1 MSPTCRSAFAV
12 LIAFILCSTAALAA
26 PVRIVAVGASNT
38 HGWYVGNAG
47 SYPTQLQAMLQ
58 ARGIEAE
65 ITNAGVPFDT
75 SFAMLARI
83 DQDVPDGTDIA
94 ILQPGSNDRRFFG
107 TAEQRA
113 ANVAE
118 MTRRLNAR
126 GIDVVVFDQEMP
138 SQYYTLDFI
147 HFTYEGHTHIATELL
162 PRVIEA
168 VQRRTKKPRPV
179 RRAASPR

>member
-1 MSPTCRSAFAV
+1 MTTRRKALGLA
-12 LIAFILCSTAALAA
+12 AALLFFSAAVAAA
-26 PVRIVAVGASNT
+26 PLRIVAVGASNT

-47 SYPTQLQAMLQ
+47 SYPTQLAAMLQ
-58 ARGIEAE
+58 ARGIEVE
-65 ITNAGVPFDT
+65 MVNAGVPMDT
-75 SFAMLARI
+75 SFAMLARV
-83 DQDVPDGTDIA
+83 DQDVPNGTDIA

-126 GIDVVVFDQEMP
+126 GIDVIVFDQEMP
-138 SQYYTLDFI
+138 AGFYSLDFI

-162 PRVIEA
+162 PRVIEV
-168 VQRRTKKPRPV
+168 VQRRAKA
-179 RRAASPR
+179 RRATPARR

>member
-1 MSPTCRSAFAV
+1 MSLRNAALGLLAGLALFA
-12 LIAFILCSTAALAA
+12 TAAVAA

-47 SYPTQLQAMLQ
+47 SYPTQLAAMLQ
-58 ARGIEAE
+58 ARGIEVE
-65 ITNAGVPFDT
+65 MINAGVPMDT

-83 DQDVPDGTDIA
+83 DRDVPDGTDIA
-94 ILQPGSNDRRFFG
+94 IIQPGSNDRRFFG

-126 GIDVVVFDQEMP
+126 GIDVVVFDQDMP
-138 SQYYTLDFI
+138 ARFYTLDFI

-162 PRVIEA
+162 PRIVEA
-168 VQRRTKKPRPV
+168 VQRRAKRKPK
-179 RRAASPR
+179 RAAPARS

>member
-1 MSPTCRSAFAV
+1 MRATRRAALGFLA
-12 LIAFILCSTAALAA
+12 LLALSTAATAA
-26 PVRIVAVGASNT
+26 PLRIVAVGASNT

-47 SYPTQLQAMLQ
+47 AYPARLKALLQ

-65 ITNAGVPFDT
+65 MLNAGVPFDT

-118 MTRRLNAR
+118 MERRLKAR
-126 GIDVVVFDQEMP
+126 GIDVIVFDQEMP
-138 SQYYTLDFI
+138 TRYYTLDFI
-147 HFTYEGHTHIATELL
+147 HFTQEGHDYIAAALL
-162 PRVIEA
+162 PRVVEV
-168 VQRRTKKPRPV
+168 VQQRAKRARPARR
-179 RRAASPR
+179 

>member
-1 MSPTCRSAFAV
+1 MTLRAAV
-12 LIAFILCSTAALAA
+12 LGLFAAFGLFATAVAAA

-47 SYPTQLQAMLQ
+47 SYPTQLAAMLQ
-58 ARGIEAE
+58 ARGIEVE
-65 ITNAGVPFDT
+65 MINAGVPMDT

-83 DQDVPDGTDIA
+83 DRDVPDGTDIA

-126 GIDVVVFDQEMP
+126 GIDVIVFDQEMP
-138 SQYYTLDFI
+138 GRFYTLDFI

-162 PRVIEA
+162 PRVMEV
-168 VQRRTKKPRPV
+168 VQRRAKTSKRAGRPAATPR
-179 RRAASPR
+179 